1 MTVNCKCPNYV
12 RLCKLMVWDF
22 HKNTGVNFSII
33 PPVLLRCIVLPN
45 AGLSRDQAYLSL
57 DKKPSQTQ
65 LKADKRAF

>member
-1 MTVNCKCPNYV
+1 
-12 RLCKLMVWDF
+12 MVWDF

-57 DKKPSQTQ
+57 DKKPFQTQ
-65 LKADKRAF
+65 LKADKGAF